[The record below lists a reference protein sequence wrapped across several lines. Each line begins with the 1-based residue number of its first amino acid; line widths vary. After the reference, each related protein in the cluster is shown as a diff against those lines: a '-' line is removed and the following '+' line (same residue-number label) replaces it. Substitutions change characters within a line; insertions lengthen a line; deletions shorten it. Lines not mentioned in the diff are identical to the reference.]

1 MLCVLPCNILYI
13 FLVTGAGIIAGLS
26 ANRNVVCIEGKEDLR
41 NTASHINRM
50 LTDISQKVAEEEDET
65 EKNSE

>member
-1 MLCVLPCNILYI
+1 M
-13 FLVTGAGIIAGLS
+13 TGAGIIAGLS
-26 ANRNVVCIEGKEDLR
+26 ANRNMVCIEGKEDLR